1 MTTDEAKPEHDF
13 KATDPAAIVSITR
26 RILSGVMRFCL
37 IVIDVP
43 NTLHPT
49 RIRRRSGVHLGISP
63 VLSTTSIEGASRDH

>member
-1 MTTDEAKPEHDF
+1 MTTDEAKPEHDY
-13 KATDPAAIVSITR
+13 KVTDPAAIVSITR

-49 RIRRRSGVHLGISP
+49 RIRRPSGHFARTLDNLDRRSFS
-63 VLSTTSIEGASRDH
+63 